1 MERKEDIIEIS
12 NYYIERFNMKF
23 GKHIKQLGSIEL
35 KELLA
40 YQWPGNIRELRN
52 FIEKQM
58 VFAESDSLDL
68 SELKVRGLSSPNTH
82 KSYKEYIEGVEREYI
97 EKIYKQRN
105 GRVDEVAEAIE
116 MSVPFVYKKL
126 KEHGIN

>member
-58 VFAESDSLDL
+58 VFAESDVLDL
-68 SELKVRGLSSPNTH
+68 SELKVRGLSSPNRH
-82 KSYKEYIEGVEREYI
+82 KAYKEYIEGAEREYI

-126 KEHGIN
+126 KEHGIS